1 MPKAKRPEPSTPEW
15 TAERIR
21 SIRERLD
28 ITQTELA
35 NEIGVVL
42 RCVQY
47 WEEGRKPSRLAVKAL
62 EAIEAKSKLRA
73 RQS

>member
-21 SIRERLD
+21 ALRERLD
-28 ITQTELA
+28 LTQTELGD
-35 NEIGVVL
+35 EIGVAL
-42 RCVQY
+42 RSVQY
-47 WEEGRKPSRLAVKAL
+47 WEEGRQPSRLAIRML
-62 EAIEAKSKLRA
+62 ESLEAKSKLRG

>member
-15 TAERIR
+15 TADRIR
-21 SIRERLD
+21 AIRERLD